1 MGKKRGEIENWLRRI
16 FFTGK
21 GSEYIIFIKHRVNEE
36 EDVKPIPGE
45 LLLDIR
51 GGYIYTKSGDQ
62 IPFHRVVE
70 IRTKKGEIVYKR
82 R

>member
-16 FFTGK
+16 FFTGRS
-21 GSEYIIFIKHRVNEE
+21 SEYTIFVRHRENGEE
-36 EDVKPIPGE
+36 NVKPIPGDIII
-45 LLLDIR
+45 DIR
-51 GGYIYTKSGDQ
+51 GGYIFTRAGDQ

-70 IRTKKGEIVYKR
+70 IRDKKGEIVYKR